1 MRSLHRFFA
10 LILLPALAGCAEDPV
25 GPPIL
30 LPPLEAQVWHVHESD
45 GQPVPALL
53 GHRLVNGNVL
63 EQDFLDWTQLFV
75 EADGRWE
82 LRAQYQRYHDG
93 TLRNGGTILDWGT
106 WTATRDAYLFHQN
119 TTNILLYVTTGPKD
133 GVWNLDLRYPGQ
145 EGVAVSRLQ
154 AVAPPPSVAATY
166 KATAMNEQPL
176 PRVYIMDPEFFN
188 GVKFVSH
195 HLFIDSARVWLRS
208 NGSYQHRIWYS
219 HWEGPA
225 RGGPVVRLV
234 GLVHNDFGTWTEAG
248 VQLTLASGWLQNHV
262 MLGERAANNVGP
274 LRLNHGIS
282 HGDAPV
288 PLRYVRE

>member
-10 LILLPALAGCAEDPV
+10 LILLPALAGCADDPTHT
-25 GPPIL
+25 PIL
-30 LPPLEAQVWHVHESD
+30 LPPLEAQIWHVHESD
-45 GQPVPALL
+45 GQPMPALV
-53 GHRLVNGNVL
+53 GHRLVEGNVL
-63 EQDFLDWTQLFV
+63 EQDFLDWTQLFI

-82 LRAQYQRYHDG
+82 LRAQYQRYHNG
-93 TLRNGGTILDWGT
+93 TLLNGGTILDWGT

-119 TTNILLYVTTGPKD
+119 TTGILLYVTTGPKD
-133 GVWNLDLRYPGQ
+133 GVWNLNLRYPGE
-145 EGVAVSRLQ
+145 EGVAVSRLR
-154 AVAPPPSVAATY
+154 ATAPPPTVVGRY
-166 KATAMNEQPL
+166 RATAMHDQPL
-176 PRVYIMDPEFFN
+176 PRVYIMDPEFDN
-188 GVKFVSH
+188 GNAIVSH
-195 HLFIDSARVWLRS
+195 HVIIDSARVWLRS